1 VGRRIRDGAGKTH
14 LQRKNQELW
23 DGAGKTHL
31 QRKNQE
37 LFSFLEGKSRILKE
51 KKKEKQKKKRLKKCR
66 PECHASSTLIIW

>member
-1 VGRRIRDGAGKTH
+1 VGRRIR
-14 LQRKNQELW
+14 

-51 KKKEKQKKKRLKKCR
+51 KKKKNKKKAFEKMS
-66 PECHASSTLIIW
+66 A